1 MTGIKLDRKTKL
13 FILLGSFFVTNAII
27 AEFIGVKIFSLEH
40 TLGIDKF
47 DISILGFEHLSFELT
62 CGVILWPVVFIMTD
76 IINEYYGKDG
86 VRRLSYIAAGM
97 IAYSFIMV
105 FMAIGSTPADWWL
118 VSGSVNHVDNMQN
131 AYKSIFG
138 QGLWI
143 IIGSLVAFLV
153 GQLVD
158 VYVFHWLKVNSN
170 EKYLWL
176 RSTGSTLVSQLID
189 SYVVLF
195 IAFKIGGNWPVS
207 QVLAI
212 GTMNYIY
219 KFIVA
224 FALTP
229 VIYFLHNR
237 IDKYLGKELSEKM
250 IHSADQQYDSEA

>member
-1 MTGIKLDRKTKL
+1 MLKPDRKTKL

-27 AEFIGVKIFSLEH
+27 AEFIGAKIFSLEG
-40 TLGIDKF
+40 TLGIQKF

-76 IINEYYGKDG
+76 LINEYYGKDG

-97 IAYSFIMV
+97 IAYAFIMV
-105 FMAIGSTPADWWL
+105 YLSIGASPAGWWL
-118 VSGSVNHVDNMQN
+118 DSAQKSGVNNMQT
-131 AYKSIFG
+131 AFGAVFG

-158 VYVFHWLKVNSN
+158 VYVFHWLKSSSGD
-170 EKYLWL
+170 KYLWL

-189 SYVVLF
+189 SFVVLF
-195 IAFKIGGNWPVS
+195 IAFYIGNNWSMS

-212 GTMNYIY
+212 GLMNYIY
-219 KFIVA
+219 KFTVA
-224 FALTP
+224 VIMTP
-229 VIYFLHNR
+229 VIYLLHHR
-237 IDKYLGKELSEKM
+237 IDKYLGKDLSERLVA
-250 IHSADQQYDSEA
+250 SADQQYEE

>member
-1 MTGIKLDRKTKL
+1 MLKPDRKTKL

-27 AEFIGVKIFSLEH
+27 AEFIGAKIFSLEG
-40 TLGIDKF
+40 TLGIQKF

-97 IAYSFIMV
+97 IAYAFIMV
-105 FMAIGSTPADWWL
+105 YLSIGASPAGWWTESAKA
-118 VSGSVNHVDNMQN
+118 SGVDNMQT
-131 AYKSIFG
+131 AFGAVFG

-158 VYVFHWLKVNSN
+158 VYVFHWLKSSSGD
-170 EKYLWL
+170 KYLWL

-189 SYVVLF
+189 SFVVLF
-195 IAFKIGGNWPVS
+195 IAFYIGNNWSMS

-212 GTMNYIY
+212 GLMNYIY
-219 KFIVA
+219 KFTVA
-224 FALTP
+224 VLMTP
-229 VIYFLHNR
+229 VIYLLHNQ
-237 IDKYLGKELSEKM
+237 IDKYLGKDLSDKLVK
-250 IHSADQQYDSEA
+250 SADQQYEA